1 MKRNFEISRVLPF
14 SHTLV
19 FKQILDFERY
29 EKYLP
34 FCNSS
39 ILLKTES
46 KSFSYIGE
54 LEFEIAGISYKIRS
68 GNIIEDKRILIT
80 QIKGPFDEMKA
91 SWDVEQVDDEKTVIS
106 FKAKTEVSFFLGALL
121 GDSAIEKFVNIF
133 LDSFVKDLEA
143 RNKIKEN

>member
-1 MKRNFEISRVLPF
+1 
-14 SHTLV
+14 
-19 FKQILDFERY
+19 
-29 EKYLP
+29 
-34 FCNSS
+34 
-39 ILLKTES
+39 
-46 KSFSYIGE
+46 
-54 LEFEIAGISYKIRS
+54 
-68 GNIIEDKRILIT
+68 
-80 QIKGPFDEMKA
+80 MKA

>member
-1 MKRNFEISRVLPF
+1 MKRNFQVSRVLPF
-14 SHTLV
+14 RHTLV
-19 FKQILDFERY
+19 FEQISDFERY

-39 ILLKTES
+39 RLLKTES

-121 GDSAIEKFVNIF
+121 GDSTIEKFVNIF